1 MTPNNALERTAG
13 SHSLAAAAQRERSPH
28 GDRILMREGING
40 SGASKTS
47 SDRQRRGEATSNTH
61 GAGVDGPG
69 SAAIGATRRHP
80 RTTVGAERSGAD
92 AGRRRQADRQRG
104 VHAHGREPSGHRGAS
119 RAGESVLSEK
129 LRGVEPASRAGA
141 GNGRRRCK
149 ARRPAPLTGT
159 FGAPAAIEVARGR
172 RG

>member
-1 MTPNNALERTAG
+1 MAGCPDRGAHNNTMNLTAT
-13 SHSLAAAAQRERSPH
+13 SLRSAAAGYRGRSPH
-28 GDRILMREGING
+28 RRPILMREGING

-47 SDRQRRGEATSNTH
+47 SDRRRRREATSMTQ

-69 SAAIGATRRHP
+69 GAAIGATRRHP

-92 AGRRRQADRQRG
+92 AGWRRQADRQHG
-104 VHAHGREPSGHRGAS
+104 AHSHGREPSGHRGAS
-119 RAGESVLSEK
+119 RAGESVPSEK

-149 ARRPAPLTGT
+149 ARRPRRS
-159 FGAPAAIEVARGR
+159 PAR
-172 RG
+172 

>member
-149 ARRPAPLTGT
+149 ARRPRRS
-159 FGAPAAIEVARGR
+159 AAR
-172 RG
+172 